1 MDVVAIADSDA
12 ARLATVGDSH
22 AIAACH
28 TDALALLATENLD
41 VVSICLPNNYHLPL
55 TLSAIDAGCH
65 ALCEKPMALSAA
77 EGRLMLDAARRPASG

>member
-12 ARLATVGDSH
+12 AWPVTVGDSH

-28 TDALALLATENLD
+28 TDALALLATEDLD
-41 VVSICLPNNYHLPL
+41 LVSICLPNKYHLPL
-55 TLSAIDAGCH
+55 TLAAIDAGCH

-77 EGRLMLDAARRPASG
+77 EGRRCWTLPARPAKG